1 MKINLL
7 PFDVVEDTIDI
18 EVFEERKSA
27 AHTAHIT
34 FHDCPKIWSGY
45 GLTDEGK
52 WLFYPL
58 DEQAKCCGNKYKTR
72 LSLKTAPDFA
82 VHYIKQL
89 LINHFRTISDVA
101 VECDFV
107 GNVVVW
113 VPATTP
119 ATDSRLRQMQRFAV
133 KPCFKTYSD
142 GFELRISYAGTS
154 SVITTPIS
162 DRTPA
167 TQHCRILSDGRIHSI
182 KTLSQQEKQHINQI
196 YPILNKE
203 LEKEYNINRPYTP
216 KPKNRYQ
223 TNIDFI
229 KGFIGDY
236 IFTPEMEQI
245 LHFTSTDFLD
255 VPEEHI
261 LRASAD
267 CSRILFGNSN
277 YFPDISQ
284 MDNYCNGLKTYG
296 PYMPSP
302 KNDVRFLFIL
312 QQGHE
317 DTVKKLYKIL
327 KSGLG
332 NSFPSLSQF
341 IRQQFTLNENKKID
355 VISFSSCATA
365 IEEIR
370 SQLIENRL
378 NTTDITYIA
387 IYLSPIQKTAPE
399 YHELYYKIKELLLQ
413 KNITSQVIWNQSVN
427 NSSFNYYLP
436 NIASAILAK
445 IGGAPWALQPTGKS
459 GDLIIGVGAFKHYD
473 IGERYIGSAFCF
485 DENGVFESLDCHKS
499 DDISKLAADIGKAI
513 GHFVVEHGYN
523 NLNRLVIHYYKE
535 MSDKDARP
543 ITNMLYKLGF
553 KIPVYVVTINKT
565 ESSDYIAFKPD
576 STDLMPLSG
585 TFVQIKPF
593 QYLVYNN
600 AKYSEAYSQSRGWK
614 DYLFP
619 IRIRIARIDKNLDGI
634 RNEIKPE
641 DAPSILE
648 QVYQFSR
655 MYWKSVKQ
663 QNLPITVAYPEMV
676 AQIVP
681 YFNDRE
687 LPAFGKTN
695 MWFL

>member
-18 EVFEERKSA
+18 EVYEERESA

-34 FHDCPKIWSGY
+34 FHDCPKIWSDY
-45 GLTDEGK
+45 GLTDERK

-58 DEQAKCCGNKYKTR
+58 DEKAKCCGNAYKGR
-72 LSLKTAPDFA
+72 LPLKSAPDFA

-89 LINHFRTISDVA
+89 LIDHFRTIPDVA

-119 ATDSRLRQMQRFAV
+119 ATDSRLKQMQRFAL

-167 TQHCRILSDGRIHSI
+167 TQHYRILSEGRIHSI
-182 KTLSQQEKQHINQI
+182 KSLSKQEKQHINQI
-196 YPILNKE
+196 YPVLNRE
-203 LEKEYNINRPYTP
+203 LEREYNIKRPYIQR
-216 KPKNRYQ
+216 PKNRYQ
-223 TNIDFI
+223 TNIDLI

-236 IFTPEMEQI
+236 IITPEMDQI
-245 LHFTSTDFLD
+245 LHFTSTDFWD

-261 LRASAD
+261 LRASEN
-267 CSRILFGNSN
+267 CSRILYGNNKS
-277 YFPDISQ
+277 FSDISQ
-284 MDNYCNGLKTYG
+284 MDNYYSGLKTFG

-302 KNDVRFLFIL
+302 KNDVRFLYIL

-317 DTVKKLYKIL
+317 ETAKRLINIFKD
-327 KSGLG
+327 GL
-332 NSFPSLSQF
+332 NNRFPSLSNF
-341 IRQQFTLNENKKID
+341 IRQQFSPNANGAID
-355 VISFSSCATA
+355 TIYFRSCATA
-365 IEEIR
+365 IDDIKAKLNKK
-370 SQLIENRL
+370 QLDTSN
-378 NTTDITYIA
+378 ITYIA
-387 IYLSPIQKTAPE
+387 IYLSPIPKESPE
-399 YHELYYKIKELLLQ
+399 YHELYYKIKEVLLE
-413 KNITSQVIWNQSVN
+413 KNITSQVI
-427 NSSFNYYLP
+427 YYQNINKPVFIYHLP

-445 IGGAPWALQPTGKS
+445 IGGAPWALQPTGNS
-459 GDLIIGVGAFKHYD
+459 GDLVIGVGAFKHHD

-485 DENGVFESLDCHKS
+485 NENGVFESLDCHRS
-499 DDISKLAADIGKAI
+499 DDISKLVAGIKKAI
-513 GHFVVEHGYN
+513 GHFVVEHEDK
-523 NLNRLVIHYYKE
+523 NLNRLIIHYYKE
-535 MSDKDARP
+535 MSDKEAKP
-543 ITNMLYKLGF
+543 ISDMLYKLGCKF
-553 KIPVYVVTINKT
+553 PVYIVTINKT
-565 ESSDYIAFKPD
+565 ESSDYIAFNPE

-585 TFVQIKPF
+585 TFIQIKPF

-634 RNEIKPE
+634 RNEIMLD
-641 DAPSILE
+641 DAQSILE

-676 AQIVP
+676 AQMVP

>member
-18 EVFEERKSA
+18 EVYEERESA

-34 FHDCPKIWSGY
+34 FHDCPKIWSDY
-45 GLTDEGK
+45 RLTDEGK

-58 DEQAKCCGNKYKTR
+58 DEKAKCFGNTYKTR
-72 LSLKTAPDFA
+72 LSLKSAPDFA
-82 VHYIKQL
+82 AHYIKQM
-89 LINHFRTISDVA
+89 LINHFRTIPDVA

-119 ATDSRLRQMQRFAV
+119 TTDSRLRQMQRFAI

-154 SVITTPIS
+154 SVITTS
-162 DRTPA
+162 LSSETPA
-167 TQHCRILSDGRIHSI
+167 SQHYRILSEGRIHSI
-182 KTLSQQEKQHINQI
+182 KTLTQQEKQHINQI
-196 YPILNKE
+196 YPILNRE
-203 LEKEYNINRPYTP
+203 LEREYNIKRPYIQR
-216 KPKNRYQ
+216 PKNRYQ
-223 TNIDFI
+223 TNIDLI

-255 VPEEHI
+255 VPKEHI
-261 LRASAD
+261 LRASEN
-267 CSRILFGNSN
+267 CSRILYGCSKSFR
-277 YFPDISQ
+277 DISQ
-284 MDNYCNGLKTYG
+284 MDNYYGGLKTFG

-302 KNDVRFLFIL
+302 KNDVRFLYIL
-312 QQGHE
+312 QKDHKSIAE
-317 DTVKKLYKIL
+317 KLINIFKN
-327 KSGLG
+327 GMD
-332 NSFPSLSQF
+332 NRFPCLSNF
-341 IRQQFTLNENKKID
+341 IKQQFTSNERGYTD
-355 VISFSSCATA
+355 AISLSSAATA
-365 IEEIR
+365 VKEIKDWFNR
-370 SQLIENRL
+370 KQLDTSN
-378 NTTDITYIA
+378 ITYIA
-387 IYLSPIQKTAPE
+387 IYLSPIPKESPE
-399 YHELYYKIKELLLQ
+399 YHELYYKIKEVLLE
-413 KNITSQVIWNQSVN
+413 KNITSQVIYYQNVN
-427 NSSFNYYLP
+427 KPAFIYHLP

-459 GDLIIGVGAFKHYD
+459 GDLIIGVGAFKHHD

-513 GHFVVEHGYN
+513 GHFVVEHGCN

-543 ITNMLYKLGF
+543 ITDMLYKLRF
-553 KIPVYVVTINKT
+553 MIPVYVVTINKT
-565 ESSDYIAFKPD
+565 ESSDYIAFNPE

-593 QYLVYNN
+593 HYLVYNN
-600 AKYSEAYSQSRGWK
+600 AKYSEAYSQSSGWK

-641 DAPSILE
+641 DAQSILE

-676 AQIVP
+676 AQMVP
-681 YFNDRE
+681 YFNDRV
-687 LPAFGKTN
+687 LPPFGKTN